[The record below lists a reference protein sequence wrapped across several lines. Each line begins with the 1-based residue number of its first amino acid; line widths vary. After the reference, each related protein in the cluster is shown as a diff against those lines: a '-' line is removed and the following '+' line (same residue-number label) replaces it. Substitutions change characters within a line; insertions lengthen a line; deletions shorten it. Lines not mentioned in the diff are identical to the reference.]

1 MGNKEN
7 GRQLREIQENE
18 NFEKIRQ
25 STSINA
31 ANNSKDTSEGN
42 TILDENDYDDDYYDN
57 DAGLDYDEA
66 FEEGDEEED
75 MIHQQLDL
83 TPALT
88 SSTPIAGTNIIHG
101 PVTPKHTPN
110 SSHLAK
116 PILKTTE
123 KEMTPLPRKSVR
135 FSLRPAGGP
144 SLTTPIQQP
153 QVLGS
158 NLSPQISQQ
167 SQVVGSNLVAA
178 IP

>member
-1 MGNKEN
+1 MYKKINFDVISWKLHN
-7 GRQLREIQENE
+7 CIYSNQRQLREIQENE

-42 TILDENDYDDDYYDN
+42 AILDENDYDDDYYDN

-101 PVTPKHTPN
+101 
-110 SSHLAK
+110 
-116 PILKTTE
+116 ID
-123 KEMTPLPRKSVR
+123 
-135 FSLRPAGGP
+135 F
-144 SLTTPIQQP
+144 
-153 QVLGS
+153 
-158 NLSPQISQQ
+158 
-167 SQVVGSNLVAA
+167 
-178 IP
+178 